1 MLHSTIFRDID
12 DLSKHINNIY
22 ESIFRRYG
30 LHRGQFAFITRIVE
44 NEQISFK
51 KLAQNLRLD
60 KTTVTRAIQKLET
73 AGYIT
78 KIQDNNDYRLF
89 HLSATKS
96 GIDLY
101 HNIIAE
107 KNQIIDRILENF
119 PVEQLEQL
127 SLIVKDMNTQL
138 AKIK

>member
-12 DLSKHINNIY
+12 DLSKHINNVY
-22 ESIFRRYG
+22 ESIFKRYG

-44 NEQISFK
+44 NEQISLK

-89 HLSATKS
+89 HLCATKS

-101 HNIIAE
+101 HNIITE
-107 KNQIIDRILENF
+107 KNQIIDKILENF

-127 SLIVKDMNTQL
+127 SLIVKDMNTRL

>member
-22 ESIFRRYG
+22 ESIFKRYG

-119 PVEQLEQL
+119 PVKQLEQI
-127 SLIVKDMNTQL
+127 SLIVKDMNAQL

>member
-22 ESIFRRYG
+22 ESIFKRYG
-30 LHRGQFAFITRIVE
+30 LHRGQFAFISRIVE

>member
-22 ESIFRRYG
+22 ESIFKRYG

-127 SLIVKDMNTQL
+127 SLIVKDMNAQL

>member
-127 SLIVKDMNTQL
+127 SLIVKDMNAQL

>member
-12 DLSKHINNIY
+12 DLSKHINNVY
-22 ESIFRRYG
+22 ESIFKRYG

-44 NEQISFK
+44 NEQISLK

-101 HNIIAE
+101 QNIITE
-107 KNQIIDRILENF
+107 KNQIIDKILENF
-119 PVEQLEQL
+119 PVEQLNQL
-127 SLIVKDMNTQL
+127 SLIVKDMNAQL

>member
-12 DLSKHINNIY
+12 DLSKHINNVY
-22 ESIFRRYG
+22 ESIFKRYG

-44 NEQISFK
+44 NEQISLK

-78 KIQDNNDYRLF
+78 KIQDKNDYRLF
-89 HLSATKS
+89 HLSATKN

-101 HNIIAE
+101 HNIITE

-127 SLIVKDMNTQL
+127 SLVVKDMNTRL

>member
-1 MLHSTIFRDID
+1 M
-12 DLSKHINNIY
+12 
-22 ESIFRRYG
+22 
-30 LHRGQFAFITRIVE
+30 HRGQFAFISRIVE

-127 SLIVKDMNTQL
+127 SLIVKDMNAQL